1 MEWKIPWDSYL
12 LDDISLV
19 YEKAEEKE
27 DLQQLLAQLE
37 EAALREARNS
47 SPNLKLGGESLTPE
61 RFDALPASLKEQII
75 VMLGT
80 HGLASFDASM
90 EKPQITVRLS
100 PLVPLVQACTF
111 FQIIHRLEK
120 LDGAYNVLRFPQAT
134 LQIQAPLGGKK
145 GLMRWELLIL
155 GLYPW
160 LKVQEISTNE
170 VAVPT

>member
-47 SPNLKLGGESLTPE
+47 GPNLKLGGESLTPE

-80 HGLASFDASM
+80 HGLASF
-90 EKPQITVRLS
+90 EPGIGQ
-100 PLVPLVQACTF
+100 
-111 FQIIHRLEK
+111 
-120 LDGAYNVLRFPQAT
+120 
-134 LQIQAPLGGKK
+134 
-145 GLMRWELLIL
+145 
-155 GLYPW
+155 
-160 LKVQEISTNE
+160 
-170 VAVPT
+170 